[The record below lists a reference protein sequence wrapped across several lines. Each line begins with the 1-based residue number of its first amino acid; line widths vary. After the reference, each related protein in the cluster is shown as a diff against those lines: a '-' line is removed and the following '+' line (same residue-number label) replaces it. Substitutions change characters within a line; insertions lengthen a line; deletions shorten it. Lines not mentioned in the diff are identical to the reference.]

1 MYIRT
6 SVNQPLCL
14 RHEVS
19 TVQPLMS
26 TMPGLFLS
34 RYPMPRLD
42 PICSFT
48 EFWENPGHNQEL
60 SYRFLQRNT
69 HGSRGRG
76 TLKQSL
82 RAHKSVLLLDNFP
95 RIRQSS
101 NTSTDTGFHV
111 FLKNGRQNTQSLCPL
126 PLLQAYTSPPAQAS
140 TTAPLL
146 PLPHTLQGYN
156 QPPFPPS

>member
-1 MYIRT
+1 MRYHQ
-6 SVNQPLCL
+6 SSLSWAPCL
-14 RHEVS
+14 
-19 TVQPLMS
+19 
-26 TMPGLFLS
+26 
-34 RYPMPRLD
+34 D
-42 PICSFT
+42 SFS
-48 EFWENPGHNQEL
+48 PDIQCPDL
-60 SYRFLQRNT
+60 
-69 HGSRGRG
+69 
-76 TLKQSL
+76 TL
-82 RAHKSVLLLDNFP
+82 SVLLQNSERIQGIIRSYLTGSCREILMAVEAGGHSAKSQGTQECPSAGNFP

-111 FLKNGRQNTQSLCPL
+111 FLKNGHQNTQSLCPL